1 MAQKDILEV
10 RQLRKQI
17 GVKRILKDV
26 SFKTTTGELLAITGS
41 NGTGKTTLMRI
52 LAGLLPK
59 SGGDVLWN
67 DTNLNLN
74 HGRIG
79 YISHKPML
87 YETLSVQENL
97 TFFGQMY
104 GTMTQKWVQELLN
117 LVGLWIY
124 RLEPAAVLS
133 RGMQQRLA
141 LARALIVDPSLILYD
156 EPFTSLD
163 PESQRLL
170 RQILRKSQSKA
181 IQIVITHELSLLD
194 GLPFREIRLQDGL
207 VMQGGLGDA

>member
-41 NGTGKTTLMRI
+41 NGAGKTTLMRI

-104 GTMTQKWVQELLN
+104 GTMTQKRVQELLN